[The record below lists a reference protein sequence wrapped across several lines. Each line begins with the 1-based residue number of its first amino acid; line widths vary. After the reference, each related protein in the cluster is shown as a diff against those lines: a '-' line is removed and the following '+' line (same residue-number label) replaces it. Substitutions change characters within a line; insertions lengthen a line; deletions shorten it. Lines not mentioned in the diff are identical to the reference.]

1 SIFQEKD
8 YMNYRYF
15 YKRAYYLSVL
25 ASALKKNSLDFNVKM
40 EFDTLDGDRRRPILK
55 LKAVKGIN

>member
-1 SIFQEKD
+1 
-8 YMNYRYF
+8 MNYRYF

-25 ASALKKNSLDFNVKM
+25 ASALKKNSSDFNFKM

-55 LKAVKGIN
+55 LRAVRGVN